1 VRENVDIVRG
11 LHEAWNRG
19 EDLIALGLIDEDIE
33 YVNPPD
39 ALEPGTRRGR
49 EGWNR
54 AVGMIF
60 ESYDDAHIEVERILD
75 AGERVVVLARFRV
88 RGRGSG
94 VSMERQ
100 QGYVWTLRE
109 GRAVRFEW
117 YFGHEQALAAAG
129 LEG

>member
-1 VRENVDIVRG
+1 VSDNVDIVRG
-11 LHEAWNRG
+11 LHEAWNHG
-19 EDLIALGLIDEDIE
+19 EDLVELGVIDEDIE

-39 ALEPGTRRGR
+39 AMEPGTRRGR
-49 EGWNR
+49 EGWTR
-54 AVGMIF
+54 AMGMIL

-75 AGERVVVLARFRV
+75 AGQRVVVLATFQV

-94 VSMERQ
+94 VPMERQ
-100 QGYVWTLRE
+100 QGYVWTLRD

-117 YFGHEQALAAAG
+117 YFGHERALAAAG

>member
-1 VRENVDIVRG
+1 MSDNVDIVRG

-19 EDLIALGLIDEDIE
+19 EDLVELGLIDEDIE

-39 ALEPGTRRGR
+39 AMEPGTRRGR
-49 EGWNR
+49 DGWKR
-54 AVGMIF
+54 AVRMIF

-75 AGERVVVLARFRV
+75 AGERVVVLATLQV

-94 VSMERQ
+94 MHMQ
-100 QGYVWTLRE
+100 QPQGYVWTLRD

-117 YFGHEQALAAAG
+117 FVGHERALAAAG
-129 LEG
+129 LDG